1 MPIPDF
7 TPGGYLPP
15 GVHECTIREL
25 QSRFGSFQ
33 RSDRRPRLFARL
45 EQFLAEARQTGLIAA
60 VVVDG
65 SFVTAIDEPNDVDL
79 LLLVRRGHDFSAAL
93 RPFEYNVVSSR
104 QVRKRHGLDI
114 LVAAEGSA
122 PAARFEA
129 FFAGVRDVPG
139 ATKGLVRILVGSN

>member
-7 TPGGYLPP
+7 TADGYLPP
-15 GVHECTIREL
+15 GVHGCTTGEL
-25 QSRFGSFQ
+25 RSRFGTFQ

-45 EQFLAEARQTGLIAA
+45 QHFLQEARQTGLIVA

-79 LLLVRRGHDFSAAL
+79 LLLVRQSHDFTAAL
-93 RPFEYNVVSSR
+93 RPFEYNVLSSR

-139 ATKGLVRILVGSN
+139 ATKGLLRLTFGSD